1 LNWLLTR
8 KPMTNPFEAKSGIP
22 TFTTKR
28 LSLRPV
34 NKADIP
40 AYTRYFVD
48 YEVIRHLSAAVPWP
62 YPENGV
68 ADYILN
74 RLLPQQGHDRWAWAI
89 TLQPNP
95 AKLIGLVDLWRP
107 GTPENRG
114 FWLGRPFWGQGIMTE
129 AVTPVVD
136 YAFDQLGFEKLVF
149 SNARGN
155 IASHRVKE
163 KTGARFI
170 GIQPAAFVDPQYTER
185 ELWELTK
192 EMWHEYRAT
201 LKL

>member
-1 LNWLLTR
+1 
-8 KPMTNPFEAKSGIP
+8 MTNPLVAKSGIP

-155 IASHRVKE
+155 IASRRVKE